1 MKKLLWALFPVIG
14 ILFSSC
20 GAEEDVANPNTV
32 TDIVTTGKWKV
43 NTYIESNQDHTSDF
57 AGYTLSFSRNGTVTA
72 VKGVE
77 TYTGSWSE
85 DKILHRI
92 TFNFSNPTP
101 ELDRINNQWGVA
113 DVRAAL
119 VNLSDSD
126 TGAEFL
132 GIVQE

>member
-77 TYTGSWSE
+77 AYTGSWSE